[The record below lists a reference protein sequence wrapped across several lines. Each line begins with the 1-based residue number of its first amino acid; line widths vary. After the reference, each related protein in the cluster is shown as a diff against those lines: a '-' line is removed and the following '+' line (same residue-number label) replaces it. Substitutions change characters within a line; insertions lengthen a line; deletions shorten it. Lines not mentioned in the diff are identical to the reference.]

1 MSNNDTSTMSEQ
13 NNEKPALVP
22 RLRFP
27 EFREA
32 GDWEVKELSEF
43 LTEAKQRN
51 RDLKYTPQDV
61 LSVSGELG
69 CVNQIEHMGR
79 SYAGASVK
87 EYRVVE
93 TGDLVY
99 TKSPLKKY
107 PFGIFKENKGKTG
120 IVSPLYAI
128 YRPKDGAHSAY
139 FDHYFSLDH
148 RLNAYLQPLI
158 KKGAKN
164 SMTVNNSVVLS
175 GNVITPKLDEQ
186 QRIAD
191 CLTSLDS
198 RIAVETDKL
207 DALRTHKKGL
217 MQRLFPREGET
228 IPRLRFPDFKDA
240 GEWQRRKVS
249 NLLVRSVSPVNVDA
263 EEAYQEIGIRSHG
276 NGIFHKELVYGK
288 ALGDKRVF
296 WVEVGAFVVNIV
308 FAWEQAVAV
317 TSEAERGMIASH
329 RFPMY
334 KAKDG
339 ASDVNFIKY
348 FFLTKEGKELL
359 GIASPGG
366 AGRNRTLGQK
376 EFENL
381 EFLVPLKIE
390 EQTEVARCLSSIDEL
405 IATQSKKVDALR
417 IHKKSLMQR
426 LFPVVVEVQV

>member
-1 MSNNDTSTMSEQ
+1 MSNKDTSTMSEQ
-13 NNEKPALVP
+13 DNEKRTLVP
-22 RLRFP
+22 QLRFP
-27 EFREA
+27 EFRKA
-32 GDWEVKELSEF
+32 GNWEIKKLSEF
-43 LTEAKQRN
+43 LIETKQRN

-69 CVNQIEHMGR
+69 CVNQIEHLGR

-99 TKSPLKKY
+99 TKSPLKKS
-107 PFGIFKENKGKTG
+107 PFGVVKANKGKAG
-120 IVSPLYAI
+120 IVSTLYAI
-128 YRPKDGAHSAY
+128 YRPKEGAHSAY
-139 FDHYFSLDH
+139 FDYYFSLDH
-148 RLNAYLQPLI
+148 RLNAYLQPLV

-164 SMTVNNSVVLS
+164 DMKVNNGVVLS
-175 GNVITPKLDEQ
+175 GNVVAPKLEEQ
-186 QRIAD
+186 KRIAD
-191 CLTSLDS
+191 CLTSLDE
-198 RIAVETDKL
+198 RIAVESSKL
-207 DALRTHKKGL
+207 DTLKIQKKGL

-228 IPRLRFPDFKDA
+228 VPRLRFPEFRDA
-240 GEWQRRKVS
+240 GEWQSRKIS
-249 NLLVRSVSPVNVDA
+249 SLLVRSVSPVSVDA
-263 EEAYQEIGIRSHG
+263 EEVYQEIGIRSHG
-276 NGIFHKELVYGK
+276 NGVFHKELVHGK

-296 WVEVGAFVVNIV
+296 WVEENAFVVNIV

-317 TSEAERGMIASH
+317 TSEAEKGMIASH

-381 EFLVPLKIE
+381 EFLSPIKVE
-390 EQTEVARCLSSIDEL
+390 EQAEIARCLSSIDEL
-405 IATQSKKVDALR
+405 ITTQSEKIDALK
-417 IHKKSLMQR
+417 IHKRSLMQR
-426 LFPVVVEVQV
+426 LFPVLPEVQA